1 MPDYRPISLSNV
13 VSRMVSKV
21 LANKVKG
28 ILPNIISN
36 AQSAFVPDKLITDNT
51 AVAYEMLHRLR
62 NKRQWKVG
70 HMVIKLDINKA
81 YDQVEWEFLRNIM
94 LKIGFSATWVDLAM
108 QGMSSSSYSVLIN
121 GEPWGFIS
129 PSRGIK

>member
-1 MPDYRPISLSNV
+1 MLDYRPISLSNV
-13 VSRMVSKV
+13 VSRMVSEV
-21 LANKVKG
+21 LANKLKG

-36 AQSAFVPDKLITDNT
+36 AQSAFVPDRLITDNT

-70 HMVIKLDINKA
+70 HMTIKLVINKA
-81 YDQVEWEFLRNIM
+81 YDRVEWEFLRNIM
-94 LKIGFSATWVDLAM
+94 LKVSFSAKWVDLAM

>member
-70 HMVIKLDINKA
+70 HMAIKLDISKA
-81 YDQVEWEFLRNIM
+81 YDRVEWEFLQNIM
-94 LKIGFSATWVDLAM
+94 FLSQVGRP
-108 QGMSSSSYSVLIN
+108 SYARHVVIKLFDADQWRTL
-121 GEPWGFIS
+121 GLYLPIS
-129 PSRGIK
+129 RY

>member
-21 LANKVKG
+21 LTNKVKG

-70 HMVIKLDINKA
+70 HMAIKLDISKA
-81 YDQVEWEFLRNIM
+81 YDRVEWEFLQNIM
-94 LKIGFSATWVDLAM
+94 FLSQVGRP
-108 QGMSSSSYSVLIN
+108 SYARHVVIKLFDADQWRTL
-121 GEPWGFIS
+121 GLYLPV
-129 PSRGIK
+129 SRY

>member
-1 MPDYRPISLSNV
+1 MPEYRPISLSNV

-70 HMVIKLDINKA
+70 HMAIKLDISKA
-81 YDQVEWEFLRNIM
+81 YDRVEWEFLQNIM
-94 LKIGFSATWVDLAM
+94 FLSQVGRP
-108 QGMSSSSYSVLIN
+108 SYARHVVIKLF
-121 GEPWGFIS
+121 GADQWRTLGLYLPV
-129 PSRGIK
+129 SRY